1 MRNLILGAGALAL
14 TGAAAGYICLKE
26 FERREQKEMNDKMI
40 DKVESINEAVQ
51 KKADKVKG
59 VSADAAKKASHALN
73 DAHEK
78 SEQMQERKEHIKKDL
93 DTGFKKI
100 KTDIHKTKKNIS
112 KELKSL

>member
-1 MRNLILGAGALAL
+1 MKKLILGAGVLAL
-14 TGAAAGYICLKE
+14 TGAAASYICLKE
-26 FERREQKEMNDKMI
+26 FERREQKDMNDKMI

-51 KKADKVKG
+51 EKADKVKG

-73 DAHEK
+73 DAHGR

-93 DTGFKKI
+93 DAGFKKI
-100 KTDIHKTKKNIS
+100 KTDIHKTGKNIS